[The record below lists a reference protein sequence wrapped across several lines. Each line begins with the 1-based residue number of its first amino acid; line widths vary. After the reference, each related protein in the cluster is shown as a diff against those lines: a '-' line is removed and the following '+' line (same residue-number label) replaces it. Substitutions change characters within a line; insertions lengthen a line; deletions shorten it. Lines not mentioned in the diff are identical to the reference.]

1 MEMEVPLPTKLSK
14 CEYPDISKVET
25 TYSYLPLVKFLW
37 QMCTFF
43 LQDGKKSL
51 HFAFWNKGQAQIGVP
66 LFSCFIQSNL
76 EISIS

>member
-1 MEMEVPLPTKLSK
+1 MKVEAPLPTKLSK
-14 CEYPDISKVET
+14 CEYPDLSKVET
-25 TYSYLPLVKFLW
+25 TYSCLPLVKFLG

-43 LQDGKKSL
+43 LQDDKKSL
-51 HFAFWNKGQAQIGVP
+51 HFASWNKGQAQIRVP